1 VSIAELSAPV
11 KLGIQKVTARIGA
24 RVTGVDISRE
34 LTPDAVAAIRAA
46 LNEHKAL
53 VFDAT
58 GLDDEGQQRFVRYF
72 GELTTA
78 HPTVPSIEG
87 APNILPVDSERGGRA
102 NHWHTDVTFV
112 VNPPQLST
120 LRSITIPP
128 YGGETLIANSAAA
141 YRDLPEPLRAFADTL
156 WAVHTNVYDYA
167 VPVEARDENHNEQRK
182 IFQRIKF
189 ETAHPVVRVHPL
201 TGERGLFIGGFAQRI
216 VGLSTSESRRILDIF
231 QAYVTRPEN
240 ILRWRWSPNELVLFD
255 NRITQH
261 YAIDNYDDQP
271 RRLHRVTA
279 AGDIPVGIDGRR
291 SHSIEG
297 DASHY
302 TSVAEVEALIAAG

>member
-1 VSIAELSAPV
+1 MTAATTDLDVRKI
-11 KLGIQKVTARIGA
+11 TARIGA
-24 RVTGVDISRE
+24 EVRGLR
-34 LTPDAVAAIRAA
+34 LDADLDAATVASIRAA

-53 VFDAT
+53 VFKDVT
-58 GLDDEGQQRFVRYF
+58 LDDEAQQRFVRYF

-78 HPTVPSIEG
+78 HPTVPAEPG
-87 APNILPVDSERGGRA
+87 APHVLPVDSEQGRA

-112 VNPPQLST
+112 LNPPQLST
-120 LRSITIPP
+120 LRSIVLPP

-156 WAVHTNVYDYA
+156 AAVHTNDYDYA
-167 VPVEARDENHNEQRK
+167 VAPETLDDEARSRRDQ
-182 IFQRIKF
+182 FTSIKY
-189 ETAHPVVRVHPL
+189 ETVHPVVRVHPI

-216 VGLSTSESRRILDIF
+216 VGLSAPESRQVLNLL

-240 ILRWRWSPNELVLFD
+240 VLRHRWSPDELVLFD

-261 YAIDNYDDQP
+261 YAIDNYDGLP
-271 RRLHRVTA
+271 RRLNRVTA
-279 AGDIPVGIDGRR
+279 AGDVPVGVDGRT
-291 SHSIEG
+291 SYSLQG

-302 TSVAEVEALIAAG
+302 TPVAAVAA